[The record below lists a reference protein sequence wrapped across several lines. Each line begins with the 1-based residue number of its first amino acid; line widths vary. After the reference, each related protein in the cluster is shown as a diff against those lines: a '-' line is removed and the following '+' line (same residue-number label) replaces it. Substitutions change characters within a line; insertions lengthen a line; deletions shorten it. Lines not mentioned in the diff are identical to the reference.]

1 MYTGTDRPPQKAKHH
16 APRHLSQ
23 SLGTARPMHI
33 LSTLHAQPWNALASH
48 QRIPMTLPDPPM
60 RPWRLRPDLLR
71 PHHTS
76 CPPNAATS
84 PSPRQVAVIVSRVAG
99 ITPRGACSGQRHARP
114 ACVSDLVLTCTC
126 TCVQSVCSLGMSP
139 KSSSVDHNAASR
151 ARLFL
156 VLTLEPVASNST
168 FSGVVRLSKSA
179 SSSNAISEFVP

>member
-126 TCVQSVCSLGMSP
+126 YLYLCSVGMLFGHESQIIQRRPQCCLTCP
-139 KSSSVDHNAASR
+139 A
-151 ARLFL
+151 LFGADIGTRGIEL
-156 VLTLEPVASNST
+156 DV
-168 FSGVVRLSKSA
+168 
-179 SSSNAISEFVP
+179 

>member
-1 MYTGTDRPPQKAKHH
+1 
-16 APRHLSQ
+16 
-23 SLGTARPMHI
+23 MHI
-33 LSTLHAQPWNALASH
+33 SSTLHAQPWNALASH
-48 QRIPMTLPDPPM
+48 QHIPMTLPDPPM

-99 ITPRGACSGQRHARP
+99 ITPRGSCSARASGQRHARP
-114 ACVSDLVLTCTC
+114 ACVSDLVLTC

-156 VLTLEPVASNST
+156 VLTLEPVASSST
-168 FSGVVRLSKSA
+168 FDDVICLSKSA